1 MEPQTVSAAPKKV
14 RERVRSQ
21 IAFPYVDLDAA
32 QEVADAINANGGSRG
47 DLSALAGWMR
57 HDSVSSGAF
66 RNKIGAARMFGL
78 VEKQKDTV
86 LLTPLGR
93 RSVDPTQREAA
104 RAEAFRRVPL
114 YGSIYKAFEG
124 GLLPDPAGV
133 EEEMRR
139 LGVPEKQTDKARQAM
154 MRSAEQAGYFASGK
168 DRLTTP
174 SVLFQD
180 GTPEPTSEA
189 EQDSDEG
196 RERNGERPGYTY
208 PLKHSGDSITV
219 SLSRDVLRLAK
230 QDREFV
236 LEVITNLEEYK
247 DSKPQNETSA
257 VPTEAGTGS
266 L

>member
-104 RAEAFRRVPL
+104 RARRSAACLSTAASTRPSREGYSRTLRVSRGRCADSAFPQ
-114 YGSIYKAFEG
+114 
-124 GLLPDPAGV
+124 
-133 EEEMRR
+133 
-139 LGVPEKQTDKARQAM
+139 KQTDKARQAM

-189 EQDSDEG
+189 QQDSDEG
-196 RERNGERPGYTY
+196 RDGNGERPGYTY
-208 PLKHSGDSITV
+208 ALKHGEDSITV

-236 LEVITNLEEYK
+236 LKVITKLEEYK
-247 DSKPQNETSA
+247 GSKPQNETSA